1 MSDQKTK
8 VLIVDDDASITR
20 MIKLNL
26 EKTGAYEVWTENEGR
41 RAVGAARE
49 FKPDI
54 IFLDV
59 MMPDLQGNEVA
70 EQLEEDAKLKDITRV
85 FLTALVTRD
94 ETADGGNEI
103 GGNHFLAK
111 PVNTQDIIRMIE
123 KVL

>member
-1 MSDQKTK
+1 MSTRKTK
-8 VLIVDDDASITR
+8 VLVVDDESGITR

-26 EKTGAYEVWTENEGR
+26 EKTGDYEVWTVNEGC
-41 RAVGAARE
+41 RAIEAARL

-59 MMPDLQGNEVA
+59 MLPDLQGDRIA
-70 EQLEEDAKLKDITRV
+70 EQLREDEELKDIKRV
-85 FLTALVTRD
+85 FMTAIVTRD

-111 PVNTQDIIRMIE
+111 PVKTRDIIRMIE
-123 KVL
+123 KLL

>member
-1 MSDQKTK
+1 MSTRKTR
-8 VLIVDDDASITR
+8 VLVVDDEASITR

-26 EKTGAYEVWTENEGR
+26 EKTGDYEVWAENEGL
-41 RAVGAARE
+41 RAVEAVRE
-49 FKPDI
+49 FRPDI

-59 MMPDLQGNEVA
+59 MMPDLQGDMIA
-70 EQLEEDAKLKDITRV
+70 EQLNEDAELKDIKRV
-85 FLTALVTRD
+85 FLTAIVTRE
-94 ETADGGNEI
+94 ETADASNEI

>member
-1 MSDQKTK
+1 MSTQKTR
-8 VLIVDDDASITR
+8 VLVVDDEASITR

-26 EKTGAYEVWTENEGR
+26 EKTGDYEVWTENEGC
-41 RAVGAARE
+41 RAVEAARK
-49 FKPDI
+49 FMPDI

-59 MMPDLQGNEVA
+59 MMPDLQGNIVA
-70 EQLEEDAKLKDITRV
+70 EQLEENPELRDIKRV
-85 FLTALVTRD
+85 FLTAIVTRE

-111 PVNTQDIIRMIE
+111 PVNTQDIIRMIK

>member
-1 MSDQKTK
+1 MSTQKTR
-8 VLIVDDDASITR
+8 VLVVDDEASITR

-26 EKTGAYEVWTENEGR
+26 EKTGAYEVWTENEGC
-41 RAVGAARE
+41 RAVAAARE
-49 FKPDI
+49 FRPDI

-59 MMPDLQGNEVA
+59 MMPDLQGNIIA
-70 EQLEEDAKLKDITRV
+70 EQLEEDAELRDIKRV
-85 FLTALVTRD
+85 FLTAIVTRD

>member
-1 MSDQKTK
+1 MATRKTR
-8 VLIVDDDASITR
+8 VLVVDDEASITR

-26 EKTGAYEVWTENEGR
+26 EKTGDYEVWTENEGC
-41 RAVGAARE
+41 RAVAAARE
-49 FKPDI
+49 FRPDI

-59 MMPDLQGNEVA
+59 MMPDLQGSIVA
-70 EQLEEDAKLKDITRV
+70 EQLEEDAELKDIKRV
-85 FLTALVTRD
+85 FLTAIVTRD

-111 PVNTQDIIRMIE
+111 PANTQDIIRMIE

>member
-1 MSDQKTK
+1 MSTK
-8 VLIVDDDASITR
+8 KIRVLVVDDEPGITR

-26 EKTGAYEVWTENEGR
+26 EKTGDYEVWAENEGS
-41 RAVGAARE
+41 RAIEAARE
-49 FKPDI
+49 FRPDI

-59 MMPDLQGNEVA
+59 MMPDIQGNVIA
-70 EQLEEDAKLKDITRV
+70 EQLKEDTELKDIKRV
-85 FLTALVTRD
+85 FLTAIVTRD

-111 PVNTQDIIRMIE
+111 PVKTKDIIRMIE

>member
-1 MSDQKTK
+1 MSTRKTK
-8 VLIVDDDASITR
+8 VLVVDDEPGITR

-26 EKTGAYEVWTENEGR
+26 EKTGDYEVWTVNEGS
-41 RAVGAARE
+41 RAIEAARL

-59 MMPDLQGNEVA
+59 MLPDLQGDRIA
-70 EQLEEDAKLKDITRV
+70 EQLRDDEELMDIKRV
-85 FLTALVTRD
+85 FLTAIVTRD

-111 PVNTQDIIRMIE
+111 PVKTRDIVRMIE
-123 KVL
+123 KLL

>member
-1 MSDQKTK
+1 MPTEKTR
-8 VLIVDDDASITR
+8 VLVVDDEPSITR

-26 EKTGAYEVWTENEGR
+26 ERTGDYEVWTENEGS
-41 RAVGAARE
+41 RAVQAARE
-49 FKPDI
+49 FRPDI

-59 MMPDLQGNEVA
+59 MMPDVQGNIVA
-70 EQLEEDAKLKDITRV
+70 EQLKEDATLKDIKRV
-85 FLTALVTRD
+85 FLTAIVTRD

-111 PVNTQDIIRMIE
+111 PVNTQDIIHMIE

>member
-1 MSDQKTK
+1 MSKSK
-8 VLIVDDDASITR
+8 IRVMVVDDESSITR

-26 EKTGAYEVWTENEGR
+26 EKTGDYEVQTENEGS
-41 RAVGAARE
+41 RAIEAARE
-49 FKPDI
+49 FRPDI

-59 MMPDLQGNEVA
+59 MMPDMQGNVIA
-70 EQLEEDAKLKDITRV
+70 EQLKEDPVLKNIKRV
-85 FLTALVTRD
+85 FLTAIVTRD

>member
-1 MSDQKTK
+1 MSTQKTK
-8 VLIVDDDASITR
+8 VLVVDDEASITR

-26 EKTGAYEVWTENEGR
+26 EKTGDYEVWTENKGR
-41 RAVGAARE
+41 RAVEAARE
-49 FKPDI
+49 FRPDI

-59 MMPDLQGNEVA
+59 MMPDMQGDRIA
-70 EQLEEDAKLKDITRV
+70 EQLAEDTELKDIKRV
-85 FLTALVTRD
+85 FLTAIVTRD
-94 ETADGGNEI
+94 ETANGGNEI